1 MLWWLVRT
9 KLYPHRQSIGLI
21 IVFQVISVLCNLWL
35 PSLNAAIIDDG
46 LVRGDEGAIWSKGG
60 FMLVVSVVQIAAQIA
75 ATYYAARTGAAFG
88 RDTRADLF
96 HTVGT
101 FSQREVNR
109 FGAASL
115 ITRTTNDVQQV
126 QLVLMMAL
134 TMAISTPIM
143 AVGGIVAALNE
154 DVQLSWLLAVA
165 VPILGLLIRFLITRL
180 VPGFRALQGFL
191 DVVNRILREQLS
203 GIRTVRAFVRE
214 DTEVAR
220 FGAANDDLTN
230 TGIRVMRLMSMM
242 FPVVMMIMNL
252 STVAVWWFGAHRID
266 DGTMQIGSLTAY
278 MNYLMQIL
286 MSVMMATFVVMMIPR
301 ASVSGDRIGE
311 VLVTEPSVRPS
322 AAPAD
327 IESISGAIE
336 FDDVEFCYPGAEA
349 PVLAGLS
356 FTVSPGET
364 LAVIGSTGS
373 GKSTLISL
381 IARLF
386 DVTGGAVRLD
396 GHDVRDLP
404 ADTLWGHVGI
414 VPQRAFLFT
423 GTVASNLRY
432 GRPDA
437 TDDDLWDALTIA
449 QAADFV
455 LELGGL
461 DAPIAQG
468 GTNVS
473 GGQRQRLCIARA
485 LVTQAPIYLFDD
497 SFSALDLATDAALR
511 AALAPRV
518 RAASVIIVAQRVS
531 TIEHADRILV
541 LDGGRIVG
549 LAPHDEL
556 LRTCETYREIA
567 ESQRRVEASA

>member
-9 KLYPHRQSIGLI
+9 KLYPHRQSISLI

-60 FMLVVSVVQIAAQIA
+60 FMLVVSVVQIAAQIT
-75 ATYYAARTGAAFG
+75 ATYFAARTGAAFG
-88 RDTRADLF
+88 RDTRAGLF
-96 HTVGT
+96 HAVGT
-101 FSQREVNR
+101 FSQREVNK

-126 QLVLMMAL
+126 QLVIMMAL

-154 DVQLSWLLAVA
+154 DVQMSWLLAVA
-165 VPILGLLIRFLITRL
+165 VPILGVLMGFLITRL

-214 DTEVAR
+214 DTEVAK
-220 FGAANDDLTN
+220 FGAANHDLTT
-230 TGIRVMRLMSMM
+230 TGVRVMRLMSLM

-252 STVAVWWFGAHRID
+252 STVAVWWFGAHRIN

-311 VLVTEPSVRPS
+311 VLLTEPSVRPS
-322 AAPAD
+322 DTPSD

-336 FDDVEFCYPGAEA
+336 FDDVEFSYPGADS

-373 GKSTLISL
+373 GKSTLVSL

-386 DVTGGAVRLD
+386 DVTGGAVRID
-396 GHDVRDLP
+396 GHNVRDLP
-404 ADTLWGHVGI
+404 ADALWGHVGI

-423 GTVASNLRY
+423 GTVATNLRY

-437 TDDDLWDALTIA
+437 SDEELWDALTIA

-455 LELGGL
+455 RELGGL

-518 RAASVIIVAQRVS
+518 RAASVIIVGQRVS

-541 LDGGRIVG
+541 LDAGRIVG

>member
-165 VPILGLLIRFLITRL
+165 VPILGLLMGFLITRL

>member
-1 MLWWLVRT
+1 VLWWLVRT

-46 LVRGDEGAIWSKGG
+46 LIRGDEGAIWSKGG
-60 FMLVVSVVQIAAQIA
+60 FMLVISVVQIGAQIT
-75 ATYYAARTGAAFG
+75 ATFFAARTGAAFG
-88 RDTRADLF
+88 RDTRAGLF
-96 HTVGT
+96 HAVGT
-101 FSQREVNR
+101 FSQREVNK

-126 QLVLMMAL
+126 QLVIMMAL

-143 AVGGIVAALNE
+143 AVGGIIAALNE
-154 DVQLSWLLAVA
+154 DVQMSWLLAVA
-165 VPILGLLIRFLITRL
+165 VPILGVLMGFLISRL

-203 GIRTVRAFVRE
+203 GIRTIRAFVRE
-214 DTEVAR
+214 DTEAAR

-230 TGIRVMRLMSMM
+230 TGVRVMRLMSMM
-242 FPVVMMIMNL
+242 FPVVMMVMNL
-252 STVAVWWFGAHRID
+252 STVAVWWFGAHRIN

-301 ASVSGDRIGE
+301 ASVSGDRIGD

-322 AAPAD
+322 DNPAD
-327 IESISGAIE
+327 VESITGAIE
-336 FDDVEFCYPGAEA
+336 FDDVEFSYPGAES
-349 PVLAGLS
+349 PVLADLS

-373 GKSTLISL
+373 GKSTLVSL

-386 DVTGGAVRLD
+386 DVTGGAVRID

-404 ADTLWGHVGI
+404 ADALWGHVGI

-432 GRPDA
+432 GQPDA
-437 TDDDLWDALTIA
+437 TDDALWDALTIA

-455 LELGGL
+455 RELGGL
-461 DAPIAQG
+461 DAPISQG

-511 AALAPRV
+511 AALVPRV
-518 RAASVIIVAQRVS
+518 RAASVIIVGQRVS

-549 LAPHDEL
+549 LAPHGEL

>member
-9 KLYPHRQSIGLI
+9 RLHPHRSSIALI
-21 IVFQVISVLCNLWL
+21 IFFQVISVLCNLWL

-60 FMLVVSVVQIAAQIA
+60 YMLAVSVVQIAAQIA

-88 RDTRADLF
+88 RDTRAGLF

-101 FSQREVNR
+101 FSQREVNN

-126 QLVLMMAL
+126 QLVIMMAL
-134 TMAISTPIM
+134 TMAVSTPIM
-143 AVGGIVAALNE
+143 AVGGIIAALHE
-154 DVQLSWLLAVA
+154 DVQMSWLMAVCVPVLAV
-165 VPILGLLIRFLITRL
+165 IMGFLIARL
-180 VPGFRALQGFL
+180 IPGFRALQGYL

-214 DTEVAR
+214 DSESAR
-220 FGAANDDLTN
+220 FAAANHDLTT
-230 TGIRVMRLMSMM
+230 TGIYVSRLMSLM
-242 FPVVMMIMNL
+242 FPVVMLGMNL
-252 STVAVWWFGAHRID
+252 STVAVWWFGAHRIN

-286 MSVMMATFVVMMIPR
+286 ISVMMATFVVMMIPR

-322 AAPAD
+322 DRPARID
-327 IESISGAIE
+327 SISGAIE
-336 FDDVEFCYPGAEA
+336 FDRVEFSYPGAES
-349 PVLAGLS
+349 PVLTDLS
-356 FTVSPGET
+356 FRVAPGET

-373 GKSTLISL
+373 GKTTLISL
-381 IARLF
+381 VARLF
-386 DVTGGAVRLD
+386 DATAGAVRID
-396 GHDVRDLP
+396 GHDIRELP
-404 ADTLWGHVGI
+404 PDALWGHVGI
-414 VPQRAFLFT
+414 VPQRAFLFG
-423 GTVASNLRY
+423 GTVATNLRY

-437 TDDDLWDALTIA
+437 SDAELWDSLTVA

-455 LELGGL
+455 RELGGL

-485 LVTQAPIYLFDD
+485 LVTGAPIYLFDD

-511 AALAPRV
+511 SAMAPRV
-518 RAASVIIVAQRVS
+518 RDAAVIIVAQRVS
-531 TIEHADRILV
+531 TIERADRILV
-541 LDGGRIVG
+541 LDAGRIVG

-567 ESQRRVEASA
+567 QSQQRVQASA

>member
-1 MLWWLVRT
+1 VLWWLVRT

-165 VPILGLLIRFLITRL
+165 VPILGLLMGFLITRL